1 MRIGARLA
9 LVTLAVVSTFAG
21 GQAAQS
27 PPGATQSALDRA
39 QLLADTA
46 TLAGPAFEGRLASS
60 AGGRKARAWVASAFA
75 AIGLEPGGS
84 VGFEQP
90 FSFSIRRLSSL
101 FGAGPFRRDFRDS
114 GNVVGRLDG
123 TLPSLPAVVISA
135 HYDHLGVVGGVVY
148 PGADDNASGVAA
160 MLAVA
165 RAMKAR
171 GTRRTLIFAAFDAEE
186 EGLRGAKAFVKS
198 RSLERFAL
206 NVNLDMVSRSV
217 RREIFV
223 AGTSHTP
230 GLRAT
235 VEALQASTPVT
246 IRFGHDRADPGSD
259 DWTLQSDHGAF
270 HEAQIPFL
278 YFGVEDH
285 EDYHKPT
292 DTFDRIDRQF
302 FGDVAALVIDAVAA
316 LDRSLP

>member
-1 MRIGARLA
+1 
-9 LVTLAVVSTFAG
+9 
-21 GQAAQS
+21 
-27 PPGATQSALDRA
+27 
-39 QLLADTA
+39 
-46 TLAGPAFEGRLASS
+46 
-60 AGGRKARAWVASAFA
+60 
-75 AIGLEPGGS
+75 
-84 VGFEQP
+84 
-90 FSFSIRRLSSL
+90 
-101 FGAGPFRRDFRDS
+101 
-114 GNVVGRLDG
+114 
-123 TLPSLPAVVISA
+123 
-135 HYDHLGVVGGVVY
+135 
-148 PGADDNASGVAA
+148 

-206 NVNLDMVSRSV
+206 NVNLDMVSRSA

-246 IRFGHDRADPGSD
+246 IRFGHDRADPVSD